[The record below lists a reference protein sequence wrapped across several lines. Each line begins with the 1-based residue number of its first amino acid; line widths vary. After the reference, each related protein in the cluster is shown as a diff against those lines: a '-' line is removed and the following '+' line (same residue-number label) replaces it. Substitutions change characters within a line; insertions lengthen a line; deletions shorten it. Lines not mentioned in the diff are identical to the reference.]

1 MAHFRLSQCAKLFL
15 WPLFGPWPL
24 LGYGCTMDD
33 TGSYHR
39 LSAELF
45 RAPRKAL
52 TPEETAFLKVPNNAS
67 ARASLEFITSKP
79 HVAGTAGDLEMAE
92 YVKTTFEKVG
102 IAAVLDPQKVLLTY
116 PVSSSLE
123 LLDVSGK
130 MVAKASLAEDTL
142 DSDPTTHTWWRNHT
156 FNGYSPSGEV
166 TAPIVYANYGLPE
179 DFAALEEAGVE
190 VKGSIVLMRYGEC
203 FRGLKAMNAQKAG
216 ALASIIYSDP
226 EEDGYAKGSVYPY
239 GPWRPKSS
247 VQRGSI
253 QFISLCAG
261 DPTRAYSPHGMD
273 VEKLCGFSS
282 KELIPQI
289 PVLPISYGDA
299 LVFLESLGG
308 KEAPNNFRGAL
319 NITYRFGPTKGHY
332 KVRVKVENRFQSSP
346 VWNVIGTIPGSLP
359 ADLDQPVVLG
369 NHRDAWVYGAA
380 DPNSGTAQLLEVARG
395 LGQLLRTGW
404 KPLRTIYLCSWSGEE
419 YGLLGS
425 TAWGEVQESILRRAL
440 AYVNVDT
447 GVSGPHFRA
456 SGTPSLAQLLG
467 DVLGHVQHPESKKPL
482 SEHWSGKLYSLGSGS
497 DYTIF
502 IDHLG
507 IPSLDMA
514 FSPRDAQYGVY
525 HSVYDSFT
533 WMATEG
539 DPDFTYHVAM
549 AQLWGLVSLRLA
561 GTHALQAPLPM
572 NLSIQ
577 AEAIE
582 AYIAEI
588 MENITSL
595 DFRRLDEASSTFKAA
610 AAKTMAEA
618 AHLRQMGQKA
628 PHEEVT
634 ALNERVGL
642 VERQFLLSEG
652 LPGRKWFRHCLQ
664 APGLYTGYA
673 AKTLPGI
680 YEAIQAKHWDLA
692 QSQILATALRVEA
705 AAAYLAPSSWQ
716 SQITV
721 TV

>member
-1 MAHFRLSQCAKLFL
+1 
-15 WPLFGPWPL
+15 
-24 LGYGCTMDD
+24 
-33 TGSYHR
+33 
-39 LSAELF
+39 
-45 RAPRKAL
+45 
-52 TPEETAFLKVPNNAS
+52 
-67 ARASLEFITSKP
+67 
-79 HVAGTAGDLEMAE
+79 
-92 YVKTTFEKVG
+92 
-102 IAAVLDPQKVLLTY
+102 
-116 PVSSSLE
+116 
-123 LLDVSGK
+123 
-130 MVAKASLAEDTL
+130 
-142 DSDPTTHTWWRNHT
+142 
-156 FNGYSPSGEV
+156 
-166 TAPIVYANYGLPE
+166 
-179 DFAALEEAGVE
+179 
-190 VKGSIVLMRYGEC
+190 
-203 FRGLKAMNAQKAG
+203 
-216 ALASIIYSDP
+216 
-226 EEDGYAKGSVYPY
+226 
-239 GPWRPKSS
+239 
-247 VQRGSI
+247 
-253 QFISLCAG
+253 
-261 DPTRAYSPHGMD
+261 
-273 VEKLCGFSS
+273 
-282 KELIPQI
+282 
-289 PVLPISYGDA
+289 
-299 LVFLESLGG
+299 
-308 KEAPNNFRGAL
+308 
-319 NITYRFGPTKGHY
+319 
-332 KVRVKVENRFQSSP
+332 
-346 VWNVIGTIPGSLP
+346 
-359 ADLDQPVVLG
+359 
-369 NHRDAWVYGAA
+369 
-380 DPNSGTAQLLEVARG
+380 
-395 LGQLLRTGW
+395 
-404 KPLRTIYLCSWSGEE
+404 
-419 YGLLGS
+419 
-425 TAWGEVQESILRRAL
+425 
-440 AYVNVDT
+440 
-447 GVSGPHFRA
+447 
-456 SGTPSLAQLLG
+456 
-467 DVLGHVQHPESKKPL
+467 
-482 SEHWSGKLYSLGSGS
+482 
-497 DYTIF
+497 
-502 IDHLG
+502 
-507 IPSLDMA
+507 MA

-588 MENITSL
+588 KENITSL